1 MFNSNIYTQRRAELK
16 KKLKNGLILFLGNG
30 ESPIN
35 YTNNAY
41 HFRQD
46 STFLYYFGLD
56 QADLAAVIDLDEDK
70 VIIFGNDFTIND
82 IVWMGP
88 QPTIKHQAAKCGVKQ
103 TGTLNDLE
111 AVLSKAVMQG
121 RKIHFV
127 PQYRKENIFMMLQYL
142 GISPM
147 RINEYASMEL
157 IKAVAEQRYIKSK
170 EEIEEIENAISTA
183 YEMQVSAMRF
193 TKAGMYERE
202 IAGFIQGLAMSLGS
216 GVSFVPILS
225 KHGETLHN
233 YYYGNKLKDGDIIV
247 NDSGS
252 ESLLHYAS
260 DITRTYPV
268 SGKFTPLQKEIY
280 EIVLISQLVAI
291 DAIKPN
297 VSFKTVHLKAAS
309 VIVDGLKA
317 LGLMKGNTKNAVDAG
332 AHALFFPHGLGHLL
346 GLDVHDLES
355 FGENNFGYDEKTKRS
370 TQFGLNYLRF
380 ARPLVPGIVLT
391 VEPGIYFIPQLIDIW
406 KGEKKFSEFINYDKV
421 ELYRDFGGIRIEDDV
436 TVTTKGS
443 RILGKPIPKA
453 VEDVEAASSDKI

>member
-1 MFNSNIYTQRRAELK
+1 MFNSKIYIQRRSILK
-16 KKLKNGLILFLGNG
+16 KKLKNGVILLFGNS

-35 YTNNAY
+35 YSNNAY

-56 QADLAAVIDLDEDK
+56 QADLAAVIDLDENKDI
-70 VIIFGNDFTIND
+70 VFGNDFTIDD

-88 QPTIKHQAAKCGVKQ
+88 QPTIKNLAAKCGVKQ
-103 TGTLNDLE
+103 TGSLSELK
-111 AVLSKAVMQG
+111 AVLTKAVKQG

-127 PQYRKENIFMMLQYL
+127 PQYRDENKFKLLQHL

-147 RINEYASMEL
+147 RINDYASLEL
-157 IKAVAEQRYIKSK
+157 IKAIADQRYIKSK
-170 EEIEEIENAISTA
+170 EEIEEIEQAISTA

-193 TKAGMYERE
+193 TKSGMYERE

-216 GVSFVPILS
+216 GISFVPILS

-233 YYYGNKLKDGDIIV
+233 YNYSNKLKDGDLIV
-247 NDSGS
+247 NDSGA
-252 ESLLHYAS
+252 ESLNHYAS

-268 SGKFTPLQKEIY
+268 SGKFTQIQKEIY

-291 DAIKPN
+291 DAIKPK
-297 VSFKTVHLKAAS
+297 VSFKTVHLKAAT
-309 VIVDGLKA
+309 VMTDGLKA
-317 LGLMKGNTKNAVDAG
+317 LGLMKGNTKDSVEAG
-332 AHALFFPHGLGHLL
+332 AHALFFPHGLGHLM

-391 VEPGIYFIPQLIDIW
+391 VEPGLYFIPQLIDKW
-406 KGEKKFSEFINYDKV
+406 KSEKKFTEFINYDKV
-421 ELYRDFGGIRIEDDV
+421 EAYRDFGGIRIEDDV
-436 TVTTKGS
+436 HVTATGS

-453 VEDVEAASSDKI
+453 VEDVEAAASDKM

>member
-1 MFNSNIYTQRRAELK
+1 MFSANIYTQRRSVLK
-16 KKLKNGLILFLGNG
+16 KKLKNGLVFLLGNG
-30 ESPIN
+30 ESPMN
-35 YTNNAY
+35 YASNAY
-41 HFRQD
+41 HFHQD

-56 QADLAAVIDLDEDK
+56 QADLAAVIDLDENK
-70 VIIFGNDFTIND
+70 EFIFGNDFSIDD

-88 QPTIKHQAAKCGVKQ
+88 QPTVKNLAAKCGVKQ
-103 TGTLNDLE
+103 TGTLTDLE
-111 AVLSKAVMQG
+111 TVLAKAIKQG
-121 RKIHFV
+121 RKIHII
-127 PQYRKENIFMMLQYL
+127 PQYRQENIFKMLQYL

-147 RINEYASMEL
+147 RINEYTSIDL
-157 IKAVAEQRYIKSK
+157 IRAVAEQRYIKSK
-170 EEIEEIENAISTA
+170 EEIEEIEQAISTA
-183 YEMQVSAMRF
+183 YEMHVSAMRF

-202 IAGFIQGLAMSLGS
+202 IAGFIQGLALSLGS
-216 GVSFVPILS
+216 GISFVPILS

-233 YYYGNKLKDGDIIV
+233 NYYGNKLKDGDLIV

-252 ESLLHYAS
+252 ESFNHYAS

-297 VSFKTVHLKAAS
+297 VSYKTVHLKAAT
-309 VIVDGLKA
+309 VMTDGLKA
-317 LGLMKGNTKNAVDAG
+317 LGLMKGNTRDSVDAG

-346 GLDVHDLES
+346 GLDVHDMEN

-380 ARPLVPGIVLT
+380 AKPLVPGIVLT
-391 VEPGIYFIPQLIDIW
+391 VEPGIYFIPQLIDSW
-406 KGEKKFSEFINYDKV
+406 KKEKKFAEFINYDKV

-436 TVTTKGS
+436 HVTATGS

-453 VEDVEAASSDKI
+453 IEDVEAAASDKI

>member
-1 MFNSNIYTQRRAELK
+1 MFNSNIYTQRRAVLK
-16 KKLKNGLILFLGNG
+16 KNLGKGLILLLGNG
-30 ESPIN
+30 ESPMN
-35 YTNNAY
+35 YANNAY

-46 STFLYYFGLD
+46 SSFLYYFGLD
-56 QADLAAVIDLDEDK
+56 QADLAAVIDLDENK
-70 VIIFGNDFTIND
+70 EIIFGNDFTIDD

-88 QPTIKHQAAKCGVKQ
+88 QPTIKNSAAKCGIKQ
-103 TGTLNDLE
+103 TGSLNE
-111 AVLSKAVMQG
+111 IKAVCTKAIKQG

-127 PQYRKENIFMMLQYL
+127 PQYRDENKFKMLQYL

-147 RINEYASMEL
+147 HINEYASIEL
-157 IKAVAEQRYIKSK
+157 IKQVAEQRYVKSK
-170 EEIEEIENAISTA
+170 EEIEEIEQAISTA
-183 YEMQVSAMRF
+183 YEMHVSAMRF

-216 GVSFVPILS
+216 GISFVPILS

-233 YYYGNKLKDGDIIV
+233 PNYGNKLKDGDIVV
-247 NDSGS
+247 NDSGA
-252 ESLLHYAS
+252 ETLLHYAS

-268 SGKFTPLQKEIY
+268 SGKFTALQKEIY

-291 DAIKPN
+291 DAIKPKA
-297 VSFKTVHLKAAS
+297 SFKTVHLKCAT
-309 VIVDGLKA
+309 VMTEGLKA
-317 LGLMKGNTKNAVDAG
+317 LGLMKGNTSDSVDAG

-391 VEPGIYFIPQLIDIW
+391 VEPGIYFIPQLIDNW
-406 KGEKKFSEFINYDKV
+406 KSEKKFSEFINYDKV

-436 TVTTKGS
+436 VVTSNGS

-453 VEDVEAASSDKI
+453 IEDVEAAASDKI

>member
-1 MFNSNIYTQRRAELK
+1 MFHSKIYTQRRAILK
-16 KKLKNGLILFLGNG
+16 KKLKTGLIFLLGNS
-30 ESPIN
+30 ESPMN

-56 QADLAAVIDLDEDK
+56 QADLAAVIDLDENK
-70 VIIFGNDFTIND
+70 EIIFGNDFTIDD

-88 QPTIKHQAAKCGVKQ
+88 QPTIKNIASKCGVKQ
-103 TGTLNDLE
+103 TGALSELK
-111 AVLSKAVMQG
+111 AVLAKAVKQG

-127 PQYRKENIFMMLQYL
+127 PQYRDENKFKMLQYL

-157 IKAVAEQRYIKSK
+157 IKTVAVQRYIKSK
-170 EEIEEIENAISTA
+170 EEIEEIEKAISTA
-183 YEMQVSAMRF
+183 YEMHVSAMRF
-193 TKAGMYERE
+193 TKPGMFERE

-216 GVSFVPILS
+216 GISFVPILS

-233 YYYGNKLKDGDIIV
+233 PNYGNKLKDGDLIV
-247 NDSGS
+247 NDSGA

-280 EIVLISQLVAI
+280 EIVLIAQLVAI

-297 VSFKTVHLKAAS
+297 VSFKTVHIKAAT
-309 VIVDGLKA
+309 VIADGLKA
-317 LGLMKGNTKNAVDAG
+317 IGLMKGNTKDAVEAG

-355 FGENNFGYDEKTKRS
+355 FGENNIGYDEKNKRS

-380 ARPLVPGIVLT
+380 AKPLVPGIVLT
-391 VEPGIYFIPQLIDIW
+391 VEPGIYFIPQLTDNW
-406 KGEKKFSEFINYDKV
+406 KSEKKLSEFINYDKV
-421 ELYRDFGGIRIEDDV
+421 ETYRDFGGIRIEDDV
-436 TVTTKGS
+436 VVTSIGS

-453 VEDVEAASSDKI
+453 VEDVEAAASDKI

>member
-1 MFNSNIYTQRRAELK
+1 MFNSNIYIQRRAILK
-16 KKLKNGLILFLGNG
+16 KKLGKGLILLLGNG
-30 ESPIN
+30 ESPMN

-56 QADLAAVIDLDEDK
+56 QADLAALIDIDENK
-70 VIIFGNDFTIND
+70 EIIFGNDFTIDD

-88 QPTIKHQAAKCGVKQ
+88 QPTIKNCAAKCGIKQ
-103 TGTLNDLE
+103 TGSLNE
-111 AVLSKAVMQG
+111 IKAACAKAIKQG
-121 RKIHFV
+121 RKIHFA
-127 PQYRKENIFMMLQYL
+127 PQYRDENKFKMLHYL

-147 RINEYASMEL
+147 HLNEYASIEL
-157 IKAVAEQRYIKSK
+157 IKQVAEQRYIKSK
-170 EEIEEIENAISTA
+170 EEIEEIEQAISTA
-183 YEMQVSAMRF
+183 YEMHVSAMRF

-216 GVSFVPILS
+216 GISFVPILS

-252 ESLLHYAS
+252 ESLNHYAS

-268 SGKFTPLQKEIY
+268 SGKFTSLQKEIY

-291 DAIKPN
+291 DAMKPK
-297 VSFKTVHLKAAS
+297 VSFKTVHLKCAE
-309 VIVDGLKA
+309 VITDGLKA
-317 LGLMKGNTKNAVDAG
+317 IGLMKGDTKASIEAG

-355 FGENNFGYDEKTKRS
+355 FGENNFGYDEKIKRS
-370 TQFGLNYLRF
+370 TQFGLYYLRF

-391 VEPGIYFIPQLIDIW
+391 VEPGIYFIPQLIDNW
-406 KGEKKFSEFINYDKV
+406 RKEKKFTEFINYDKV

-436 TVTTKGS
+436 LVTSNGS

-453 VEDVEAASSDKI
+453 VEDVEAAASDKI